1 MAGPRR
7 TPSGQRPSRAGGNR
21 RPASSSAARGAARE
35 AGREAGRGAAP
46 EANRG
51 GKPVRTPRTTSPYG
65 GRVTGRVP
73 GKQQTNP
80 VSALPAQRRG
90 AGRSPGAGS
99 REGRRPGVRRTA
111 ASATAAFDG
120 RRFSRRGEGRFTGR
134 AAVLAILL
142 VVLVLTLAYPV
153 QQYLAQRSQIAEAER
168 AQGRQAERIAELR
181 RQLNRWNDPD
191 YVKGQA
197 SSRLQLAE
205 VGEKWYVVQDPSRS
219 DPKASTPS
227 TTPVTDPRSWYGRLW
242 DSVEKADHG

>member
-1 MAGPRR
+1 MASPRR

-21 RPASSSAARGAARE
+21 RPATSSASRGAARD
-35 AGREAGRGAAP
+35 ASP
-46 EANRG
+46 T
-51 GKPVRTPRTTSPYG
+51 RTPRTTSPYG

-99 REGRRPGVRRTA
+99 REGRRPGIRRTA
-111 ASATAAFDG
+111 ASATATLDG

-142 VVLVLTLAYPV
+142 AVLVLTLAYPV
-153 QQYLAQRSQIAEAER
+153 QQYLAQRSQIAAAER
-168 AQGRQAERIAELR
+168 SQGRQAERIVELR
-181 RQLNRWNDPD
+181 GELNRWNDPD

-197 SSRLQLAE
+197 SSRLQLSE
-205 VGEKWYVVQDPSRS
+205 VGEKRYVIQDPARTSGNAKS
-219 DPKASTPS
+219 SEPA
-227 TTPVTDPRSWYGRLW
+227 TTPVSDPRSWYGRLW
-242 DSVEKADHG
+242 DSVQTADHG

>member
-1 MAGPRR
+1 MASPRR

-21 RPASSSAARGAARE
+21 RPASSSASRGTARE
-35 AGREAGRGAAP
+35 AG
-46 EANRG
+46 
-51 GKPVRTPRTTSPYG
+51 PVRTPRTTSPYG

-111 ASATAAFDG
+111 ASTTAVHGAYSG

-142 VVLVLTLAYPV
+142 AVLVLTLAYPV

-168 AQGRQAERIAELR
+168 AQGRQAEKIAELR
-181 RQLNRWNDPD
+181 GQLNRWNDPD
-191 YVKGQA
+191 YLKGQA

-205 VGEKWYVVQDPSRS
+205 VGEKWYVVQDPSRAS
-219 DPKASTPS
+219 GDPKTSTPS